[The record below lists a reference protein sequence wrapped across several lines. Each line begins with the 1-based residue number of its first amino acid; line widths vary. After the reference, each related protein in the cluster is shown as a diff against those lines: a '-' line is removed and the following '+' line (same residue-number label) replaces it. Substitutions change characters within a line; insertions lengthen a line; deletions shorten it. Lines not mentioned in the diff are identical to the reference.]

1 MVAAVVANFKQF
13 LIPRLPAF
21 VMGAAAGLIR
31 LRCHEE
37 TNLSPPIP
45 SPGHNPPGL
54 LLTFLDLSEICWKTR
69 VDLCS
74 LLLVLVPVL
83 AQVLPS
89 LPFLPS
95 LGLAANV
102 LFVLPQ
108 LVVITGDLFPTKNIG
123 LSKKWLII
131 LTTMMTKAKTEN
143 LTLTPQNQTGPSRA
157 IKGQDPNDIVVDLH
171 LVLQFCINRKKCRCF
186 LYYWLIKYFPT
197 GLTSDGGAS
206 FTSLVCR

>member
-1 MVAAVVANFKQF
+1 MVAVVAKFRFFF
-13 LIPRLPAF
+13 LLISRLPAF

-31 LRCHEE
+31 LRSDQE
-37 TNLSPPIP
+37 TNLSQPFP

-74 LLLVLVPVL
+74 LLLLLVPVL
-83 AQVLPS
+83 AQVLPR

-123 LSKKWLII
+123 LSKIWLII
-131 LTTMMTKAKTEN
+131 ITTMMNNESKE
-143 LTLTPQNQTGPSRA
+143 
-157 IKGQDPNDIVVDLH
+157 
-171 LVLQFCINRKKCRCF
+171 
-186 LYYWLIKYFPT
+186 
-197 GLTSDGGAS
+197 
-206 FTSLVCR
+206 